1 MALTQ
6 STSQPPSAGAFAH
19 ESGEHWIEPLK
30 DGGHVLIRPLRAE
43 DRERE
48 KAFIMRLSPESR
60 HFRFL
65 CQINEPGKAMLDQLM
80 TIDQQH
86 MAYVALAH
94 VDGELQEVGI
104 SRYAAGA
111 SPDEC
116 ECALTVDDQWRHR
129 GLGPLLLSHLIDHA
143 RDHGYKDMYS
153 IEDAANTYMHDLARA
168 FGFSTA
174 RDPDDACRVVHRLA
188 LR

>member
-1 MALTQ
+1 MAPTQ
-6 STSQPPSAGAFAH
+6 SEALSPSLATFAP
-19 ESGEHWIEPLK
+19 EQGEHWIEPLK
-30 DGGHVLIRPLRAE
+30 DGRHVLIRPLRAE

-94 VDGELQEVGI
+94 VDGELLEIGI
-104 SRYAAGA
+104 SRYATGA

-116 ECALTVDDQWRHR
+116 ECAITIDDQWRNL
-129 GLGPLLLSHLIDHA
+129 GLASLLLGHLIDHA
-143 RDHGYKDMYS
+143 REHGYKEMYS
-153 IEDAANTYMHDLARA
+153 IEDAANTYVHDLVRA

-174 RDPDDACRVVHRLA
+174 RDPEDACRVVHRLV